1 MLLETDM
8 ILALIKPYDNHHNE
22 ALEFFE
28 KYRGNIYLSPYTLIE
43 LDLLIKSKI
52 LRISD
57 PILFFKILN
66 DILEYYGVSIIRC
79 RIEHF
84 VEALRLRNTYNL
96 TYFDSL
102 HAGTAIA
109 ENVMIVSYDDTY
121 RGIKGL
127 SYRYPRDLLS

>member
-57 PILFFKILN
+57 PILFFKILK

-84 VEALRLRNTYNL
+84 VEALRLRKY
-96 TYFDSL
+96 
-102 HAGTAIA
+102 I
-109 ENVMIVSYDDTY
+109 
-121 RGIKGL
+121 
-127 SYRYPRDLLS
+127 